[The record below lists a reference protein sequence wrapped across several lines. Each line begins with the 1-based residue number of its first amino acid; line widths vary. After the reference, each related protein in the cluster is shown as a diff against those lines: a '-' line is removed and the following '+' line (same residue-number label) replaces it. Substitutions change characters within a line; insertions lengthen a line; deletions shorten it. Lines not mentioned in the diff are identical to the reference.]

1 MANDGPDN
9 DEQAPYPVGYRKP
22 PRQHRFKPGQSGN
35 PGGRPRRSKNLN
47 TLLEDE
53 LDRPIVIKEHGRER
67 RIPKREALI
76 KRLVTKALN
85 GDQRSLALL
94 WKAGRANP
102 QPEPID
108 FDVGSD
114 SDLEA
119 YLQRALAARRKEALD
134 EPVEADAEEA
144 PPDVDV
150 SE

>member
-1 MANDGPDN
+1 MANDGSEG

-22 PRQHRFKPGQSGN
+22 PREHQFEPGRSGN
-35 PGGRPRRSKNLN
+35 PRGRPRKSRNLN
-47 TLLEDE
+47 SLLEAE
-53 LDRPIVIKEHGRER
+53 LDRPIIIKEHGRER
-67 RIPKREALI
+67 RIAKREAI
-76 KRLVTKALN
+76 AKRVVANALN
-85 GDQRSLALL
+85 GDHRTLALL
-94 WKAGRANP
+94 LKAGRVNP

-108 FDVGSD
+108 FDVDSD
-114 SDLEA
+114 ADLEA